1 FGFNFDPSHLLW
13 QGIDP
18 VKFIER
24 FGDRIFH
31 VHMKDVTLNT
41 GDGMKGI
48 LGSHVPFG
56 DPRRGWEFR
65 SVGRGDVDFDAII
78 RALNNIGYE
87 GPLSVE
93 WEDTAMD
100 REFGAKESC
109 EVVRAT
115 QFPASGVV
123 FDDAFAKENQ
133 HG

>member
-1 FGFNFDPSHLLW
+1 MFRLVIHAAAGSSDRLAGVMLILTPSFA
-13 QGIDP
+13 
-18 VKFIER
+18 K
-24 FGDRIFH
+24 
-31 VHMKDVTLNT
+31 
-41 GDGMKGI
+41 
-48 LGSHVPFG
+48 
-56 DPRRGWEFR
+56 
-65 SVGRGDVDFDAII
+65 
-78 RALNNIGYE
+78 LNNIGYE